1 MAGPH
6 DNRRSPAD
14 ATPLEQFR
22 CRRQGQTPFVSGDS
36 LENWG
41 AGFSALRGENPQAS
55 NHFGRGLLKSLKN
68 PPRYSRHQAGASLA
82 LHSAESVVLRA
93 AVLPIVLT
101 LALGPNAAVL
111 CTVWCHPQETQSSAC
126 QQEVT
131 ASPRVTGE
139 DRCRTLPAAATALV
153 REEAKRGTSMAGVP
167 QVVSVSAFLFAPP
180 SSDTAWASGASTSRV
195 VVRPALL
202 IALRI

>member
-1 MAGPH
+1 MRNFRHRAAKIHRRATSSAG
-6 DNRRSPAD
+6 A
-14 ATPLEQFR
+14 
-22 CRRQGQTPFVSGDS
+22 
-36 LENWG
+36 
-41 AGFSALRGENPQAS
+41 AGE
-55 NHFGRGLLKSLKN
+55 LKECA
-68 PPRYSRHQAGASLA
+68 RYSRHHAGTSLA
-82 LHSAESVVLRA
+82 LYSAESVVLRA

-101 LALGPNAAVL
+101 MALGPNAAAL

-126 QQEVT
+126 QHQEAT
-131 ASPRVTGE
+131 ASPRVTRE
-139 DRCRTLPAAATALV
+139 DSCRTLPAAATALV